1 MPEEEMGIWPK
12 LEKQAW
18 WQQTAASACHVCF
31 HFESALGHSDLLM
44 ENFWCSALL
53 KKLVGLKVKVGEL
66 IMRILIDP
74 RTVIER
80 YLEWLPLPLNEGMR
94 KIAAKR
100 YDNKGAAFSC
110 PN

>member
-1 MPEEEMGIWPK
+1 
-12 LEKQAW
+12 
-18 WQQTAASACHVCF
+18 
-31 HFESALGHSDLLM
+31 M

-80 YLEWLPLPLNEGMR
+80 YLEWLPLNEGMR